1 MKSICRYI
9 ILVLVAAIVAVPSL
23 DAKKTKGGSS
33 STSRSANTVKREQKA
48 TRDEINRTRRD
59 LEDTRRMTSRELSNL
74 ESIRADIDQNVS
86 QIREYQTSIDSL
98 ENLMVNLGD
107 SIVIMEA
114 ELAKLRQGY
123 ANELRQMQP
132 SLRPMGRLAFI
143 FGGKS
148 ISEIYQRLRYTGEF
162 NRWRRERSQRLQRAT
177 IELDR
182 RQQRL
187 SAIDASRRQALN
199 DLNITRNTLAASE
212 RKSQNIV
219 ASLQQNEAQLQQE
232 LEDRERRARNLD
244 NELDRIIQEEQR
256 AAAERQRRA
265 DQKKKAAQSRTSNNK
280 PATNQ
285 SSTKPSKTA
294 SPSTSSTASNSTSSA
309 SSSTS
314 SGSSKPTT
322 AAVTTGS
329 FASAKGRLMSPVTGS
344 YKIIKRF
351 GRQQHPDL
359 PHVTIDNPG
368 VDFETSSGASAR
380 AVFGGVVSAIFK
392 QDGYNTIVMVRHGD
406 YLTIYGGLDNIS
418 VRSGETV
425 SAGQSL
431 GRVSGDSEG
440 RPILHFEVRH
450 ERTKLNPL
458 SWIN

>member
-9 ILVLVAAIVAVPSL
+9 TLVLVAAMIAAPSL

-86 QIREYQTSIDSL
+86 QIKEYQTSIDSL

-107 SIVIMEA
+107 SIVIMET

-148 ISEIYQRLRYTGEF
+148 IGEIYQRLRYTGEF

-182 RQQRL
+182 RHQRL

-219 ASLQQNEAQLQQE
+219 ASLRQNEAQLQQE
-232 LEDRERRARNLD
+232 LEERERRARNLD

-265 DQKKKAAQSRTSNNK
+265 DQKKKAAQSRSSNTK
-280 PATNQ
+280 PATTQ
-285 SSTKPSKTA
+285 PSTKPSKTA
-294 SPSTSSTASNSTSSA
+294 SPSTPATASNSTSSA
-309 SSSTS
+309 SS
-314 SGSSKPTT
+314 GSAKPTT

-329 FASAKGRLMSPVTGS
+329 FASAKGKLMSPVTGS

-431 GRVSGDSEG
+431 GRVTGDSEG